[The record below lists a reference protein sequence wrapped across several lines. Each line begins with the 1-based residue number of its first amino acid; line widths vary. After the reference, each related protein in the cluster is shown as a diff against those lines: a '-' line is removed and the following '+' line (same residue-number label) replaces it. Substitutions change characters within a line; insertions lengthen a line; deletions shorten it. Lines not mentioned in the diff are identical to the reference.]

1 MTRRV
6 MVPFVVFLA
15 IVMVGTVVIALAQ
28 DAIGWGWWWVVP
40 MAGGIILTIGAFRL
54 LVQRALEKQDALDR
68 ELDAKDLTEG
78 RPETSAGDDWPGS
91 PATG

>member
-6 MVPFVVFLA
+6 MVPFVIFLA

-40 MAGGIILTIGAFRL
+40 MAGGIILTIGVFRL

-68 ELDAKDLTEG
+68 ELDAKDPTEG

-91 PATG
+91 PAPG